1 VKIAIPSHNRPELL
15 QKTLDRLNDYGFS
28 EKPYVFLSDKKQL
41 EIYNNVNCEKIV
53 TNTKGIQAKRNFIY
67 SYFNEGDYIV
77 CFDDSYTGIKIKKS
91 NKLKPFRNVKE
102 LTKIGYQEMRK
113 NNTCMYGINISEN
126 PFFMK
131 NVIQFGNY
139 AICAKFHGFIKQ
151 QMPFFNSINS
161 TGLCEDQEA
170 SMRVTAKFGGVIR
183 FSGLT
188 FDKPKYGK
196 LQGGLQSHYTQKE
209 RKDLEKKGN
218 IILSKMFPKLCS
230 LKETGIGLRYKRI

>member
-1 VKIAIPSHNRPELL
+1 MKIAIPTYNRPELL

-41 EIYNNVNCEKIV
+41 QIYNKVDCEKIV

-67 SYFNEGDYIV
+67 SYFNEGDYVV
-77 CFDDSYTGIKIKKS
+77 CFDDSYTGIKIKKN
-91 NKLKPFRNVKE
+91 NKLILFDNVKE
-102 LTKIGYQEMRK
+102 LTKIGYQEMIK

-131 NVIQFGNY
+131 NKIQFGNY
-139 AICAKFHGFIKQ
+139 AICSKFHGFIKQ
-151 QMPFFNSINS
+151 DTPFFNSTNL

-170 SMRVTAKFGGVIR
+170 SMRVTSKYGGVIR

-188 FDKPKYGK
+188 FNKPKYGK
-196 LQGGLQSHYTQKE
+196 LQGGLQSHYTQEE

-230 LKETGIGLRYKRI
+230 LKKTGIGLRYKRI